1 MFVILDA
8 INLILIVIYKF
19 TRENIRYILH
29 ITTTTTNNKKGRVK
43 FLIVS
48 PHPAEESTTKFSRV
62 RTQRA
67 KGHRRGGWFL
77 DKRSFSPCSF
87 RSFLFHTHTHTLSLF
102 YHQLSLF
109 SLVLHLVFNFRSTL
123 RPYARFSAFSPL
135 LFPPFSIQ
143 FLSSYLIDLEKGKY
157 TVCST
162 LFTLSLSL
170 SHCIH
175 TRLPPSPSPL
185 LI

>member
-1 MFVILDA
+1 M
-8 INLILIVIYKF
+8 
-19 TRENIRYILH
+19 H

-87 RSFLFHTHTHTLSLF
+87 RSFLFHTHTHSLF

-123 RPYARFSAFSPL
+123 RPYARFSAFSPFSFVH
-135 LFPPFSIQ
+135 LFSPPFLPI
-143 FLSSYLIDLEKGKY
+143 LNPVPLLLPDRLGKRKIHC
-157 TVCST
+157 V
-162 LFTLSLSL
+162 LHPLLSLSL
-170 SHCIH
+170 SFSLYTHSH
-175 TRLPPSPSPL
+175 PLPPPYLFNIP
-185 LI
+185 